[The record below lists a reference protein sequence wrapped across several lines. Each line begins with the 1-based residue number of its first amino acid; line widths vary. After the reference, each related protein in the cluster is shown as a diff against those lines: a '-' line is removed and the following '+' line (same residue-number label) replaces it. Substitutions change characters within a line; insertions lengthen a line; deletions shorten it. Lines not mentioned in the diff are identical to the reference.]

1 MVNTPMP
8 LSLRL
13 LRKAKGSTK
22 PNDQAK
28 RRELGGDRGLLRSA
42 RSRRIDQAVIQKHGE
57 MFDDDG
63 GNVDGRGHYG
73 LPNDDTDRILRSVD
87 RREIQGQDQA
97 CVGIRRDRDGETLG
111 KWPALVVLLIDVL
124 KGGGRSSLPAGFYLV
139 LYIAV
144 RHATDSF
151 PNFHIES
158 PVVIGLPK
166 PRPQASPAHSFT
178 LWSAADYSGSCRT
191 SRVPSSP
198 PLESRYYVNRS
209 EEGG

>member
-1 MVNTPMP
+1 MVFW
-8 LSLRL
+8 LASGVGLAIAYL
-13 LRKAKGSTK
+13 YGSTPTGCLAGK
-22 PNDQAK
+22 LLKGIDIREHGSKSIGATNVLRTLVEMACVGRAPNRCAE
-28 RRELGGDRGLLRSA
+28 RCGGDRLC
-42 RSRRIDQAVIQKHGE
+42 
-57 MFDDDG
+57 
-63 GNVDGRGHYG
+63 
-73 LPNDDTDRILRSVD
+73 P
-87 RREIQGQDQA
+87 
-97 CVGIRRDRDGETLG
+97 
-111 KWPALVVLLIDVL
+111 LVL
-124 KGGGRSSLPAGFYLV
+124 YLV

-166 PRPQASPAHSFT
+166 PRPQASSAHSFT